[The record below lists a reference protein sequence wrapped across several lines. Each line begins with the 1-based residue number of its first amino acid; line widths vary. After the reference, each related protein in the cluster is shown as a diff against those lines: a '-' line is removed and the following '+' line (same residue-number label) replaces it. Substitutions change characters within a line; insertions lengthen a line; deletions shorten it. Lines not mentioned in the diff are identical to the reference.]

1 MITVDD
7 LRFKRYKRRSGTLF
21 IIVVDASGSMAL
33 NRMAQAKGA
42 LTRLLQNAY
51 RNRDRVS
58 LIGLRGQ
65 GADLILPPTRS
76 VELGKRVVDAMPVGG
91 ATPLAA
97 GLVKALDVAR
107 DARMR
112 DNSEVLIVLFTD
124 GRANVSLRQQNQSE
138 PVSNDKSIS
147 DELREI
153 GVVFTREGVRSV
165 VVDTKSKFVGAGE
178 GRALADL
185 LGGRYLYLPR
195 ANEDTIYEA
204 VSRL

>member
-1 MITVDD
+1 
-7 LRFKRYKRRSGTLF
+7 
-21 IIVVDASGSMAL
+21 MAL

-51 RNRDRVS
+51 RHRDRVS
-58 LIGLRGQ
+58 LIGLRGK
-65 GADLILPPTRS
+65 GADLLLPPTRS
-76 VELGKRVVDAMPVGG
+76 VELGKRAVDGMLVGG

-97 GLVKALDVAR
+97 GLVKALEVAR

-112 DNSEVLIVLFTD
+112 DNSEVLVVLFTD
-124 GRANVSLRQQNQSE
+124 GRANVGLGTQGQSD
-138 PVSNDKSIS
+138 PMSRGRSIS

-153 GVVFTREGVRSV
+153 GAALAQEGVASV
-165 VVDTKSKFVGAGE
+165 VIDTKSKFVSGGE

>member
-1 MITVDD
+1 
-7 LRFKRYKRRSGTLF
+7 
-21 IIVVDASGSMAL
+21 MAL

-51 RNRDRVS
+51 RQRDRVS
-58 LIGLRGQ
+58 LIGLRGE
-65 GADLILPPTRS
+65 GADLLLAPTRS

-97 GLVKALDVAR
+97 GLVKAIDVAR

-112 DNSEVLIVLFTD
+112 EDSEVMVVLFTD
-124 GRANVSLRQQNQSE
+124 GRANVSLRSPE
-138 PVSNDKSIS
+138 PGAPVSREKVIT

-153 GVVFTREGVRSV
+153 GAALEREGVASV
-165 VVDTKSKFVGAGE
+165 VIDTKSRFVSDGE

-195 ANEDTIYEA
+195 ANEDTIYDA
-204 VSRL
+204 VARL